1 MIPTPTRALRA
12 GLLLACLALPVAA
25 TETLDDD
32 APPPATEQASAALS
46 EETPPEPAQ
55 PGADV
60 ADPAFDAAPEPAES
74 RTAPADA
81 APVTHHDGSSAGHNH
96 GFPTVEPVPPFEL
109 LGSTVIPGET
119 GKLSW
124 FSDQHYSGVSSP
136 AQVLVAHGS
145 RPGQVLCVVAAV
157 HGDEINGVEIAR
169 RVFHRTDPTQL
180 AGTLVVVP
188 ITNLHGFERGY
199 RYLADRRDLNRH
211 FPGSAAGSLASRI
224 AHSFFHN
231 VVRRCDTVVDLH
243 TGSFH
248 RTNLPQLR
256 ADLGNPA
263 VVHLTHGFGATAVVD
278 DDGTPGTLR
287 RAANNAGIAAVTLEI
302 GEPMRLQTSEVRH
315 GAKAV
320 RSLMAHLGMVRKSWR
335 WRDPQP
341 VYYDSAW
348 VRSARGGILLSS
360 VKLGD
365 TVSAGQVLG
374 VVMDPISN
382 ARGEVVAPHVGR
394 IIGMAVNQ
402 VVRPGYAV
410 FHIGKQRSE
419 EELTGAGTTPATAD
433 ESPTPHDGPQP
444 APPED
449 APHGVPAE
457 EPRPDE

>member
-1 MIPTPTRALRA
+1 MTSTLTDALRA

-25 TETLDDD
+25 TESLDDD
-32 APPPATEQASAALS
+32 APPPAPEQAPAALS
-46 EETPPEPAQ
+46 EEAATAPAQ
-55 PGADV
+55 PGG
-60 ADPAFDAAPEPAES
+60 DAAEPALDAVQEQ
-74 RTAPADA
+74 TLPEAAPADA
-81 APVTHHDGSSAGHNH
+81 APASSQDSRSAGDEA
-96 GFPTVEPVPPFEL
+96 GFPTVAPVPPFEL
-109 LGSTVIPGET
+109 LGSSVAPGET
-119 GKLSW
+119 RTVSW
-124 FSDQHYSGVSSP
+124 FSNQHYSGIDSA

-211 FPGSAAGSLASRI
+211 FPGSAAGSSASRI
-224 AHSFFHN
+224 AHSLFNN
-231 VVRRCDTVVDLH
+231 VVRHCNALVDLH

-256 ADLGNPA
+256 ADLANPA

-287 RAANNAGIAAVTLEI
+287 RAANNAGIPAVTLEI

-341 VYYDSAW
+341 VYYESAW
-348 VRSARGGILLSS
+348 VRTARGGILLSS

-382 ARGEVVAPHVGR
+382 ARGEVVAPHIGR

-402 VVRPGYAV
+402 MVRPGYAV
-410 FHIGKQRSE
+410 FHIGRERSE
-419 EELTGAGTTPATAD
+419 KELTGAGTPPAAAD
-433 ESPTPHDGPQP
+433 EP

-449 APHGVPAE
+449 AAPGVPAE
-457 EPRPDE
+457 DPRPDE